1 MPTKDILE
9 SKKLNTVIVDDDD
22 QSRKLLNILLKKFPQ
37 VNVVGEASNV
47 KNALDIINEKKPDS
61 IFLDICLGNSNGFE
75 LMDKISNDARVV
87 FISAFDDYALK
98 AFEVNALDYIQKP
111 VAYDRLALTIERLL
125 LKEEPIQEFDTHQ
138 NIHEENELK
147 KNIKLEHKKF
157 SPKLLDIINEDQSDY
172 LEDESIEEEI
182 VPCLD
187 PMKKKLD
194 YDDRIFVNS
203 DGTSKFIKVSS
214 IFCITAE
221 KDYSYICLVNG
232 KKILVLKSMVEWE
245 ARLTPKYF
253 ARIHRSTI
261 VNLEF
266 VDKIEKWFNS
276 SYRVHMQNYPEPFQ
290 MSRRYAAKLKERFK

>member
-75 LMDKISNDARVV
+75 LMDKISKDARVV

>member
-1 MPTKDILE
+1 MLTKNILE

-37 VNVVGEASNV
+37 VNVVGEASNMR
-47 KNALDIINEKKPDS
+47 NALDIINEKKPDS

-75 LMDKISNDARVV
+75 LMDKISKDARVV

-125 LKEEPIQEFDTHQ
+125 LKEESVIEFDAYQ
-138 NIHEENELK
+138 NNNEEEKLK
-147 KNIKLEHKKF
+147 DTVRFERKKF
-157 SPKLLDIINEDQSDY
+157 SPELLDVINENKNDC
-172 LEDESIEEEI
+172 LEDELIEDEI
-182 VPCLD
+182 TPCLD

-194 YDDRIFVNS
+194 YDDRIFVSS

-221 KDYSYICLVNG
+221 KDYSYICLINN

-261 VNLEF
+261 INLEY
-266 VDKIEKWFNS
+266 VDKIERWFNS
-276 SYRVHMQNYPEPFQ
+276 SYRVYMQNLQEPFQ